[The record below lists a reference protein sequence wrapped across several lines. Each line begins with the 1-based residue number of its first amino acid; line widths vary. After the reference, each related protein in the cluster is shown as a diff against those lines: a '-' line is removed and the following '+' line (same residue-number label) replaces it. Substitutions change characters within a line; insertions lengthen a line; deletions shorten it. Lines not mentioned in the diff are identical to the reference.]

1 MGRERSS
8 NGLDAAFTSTG
19 LNYFT
24 AVVPKVE
31 EFNKKFVENGKIK
44 NLKGFRTQLDAGLVG
59 FIPKRVQ
66 VRVLIP
72 WAEIVTVLC
81 LGAQMM

>member
-44 NLKGFRTQLDAGLVG
+44 NLK
-59 FIPKRVQ
+59 
-66 VRVLIP
+66 
-72 WAEIVTVLC
+72 EIADINELRKVWRN
-81 LGAQMM
+81 